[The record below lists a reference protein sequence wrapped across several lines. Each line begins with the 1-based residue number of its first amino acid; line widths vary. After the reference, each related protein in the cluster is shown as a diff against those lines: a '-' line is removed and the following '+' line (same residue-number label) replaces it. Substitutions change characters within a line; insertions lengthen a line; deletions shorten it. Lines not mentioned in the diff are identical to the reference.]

1 MNAPSNDVRD
11 VPPWLAGAIAIAGN
25 ALGAALLV
33 LVPYRLG
40 APTWVLIPFYLAGA
54 VLGYLA
60 SRTILRWLYT
70 PR

>member
-11 VPPWLAGAIAIAGN
+11 VPPWLAGAIAIAGYP
-25 ALGAALLV
+25 LGAAV
-33 LVPYRLG
+33 LTFVPQHLG
-40 APTWVLIPFYLAGA
+40 APTWVVALFGVAGA

>member
-1 MNAPSNDVRD
+1 MLFRS
-11 VPPWLAGAIAIAGN
+11 
-25 ALGAALLV
+25 

>member
-1 MNAPSNDVRD
+1 MSSPSNDIRN
-11 VPPWLAGAIAIAGN
+11 VPPLLAGVIAMSGCG
-25 ALGAALLV
+25 LGDTLLTF
-33 LVPYRLG
+33 VPYRLG
-40 APTWVLIPFYLAGA
+40 APLWVLIPSYVAGA